1 VATIEP
7 EATQPA
13 SAPATP
19 PSAPVAPVGQSLTL
33 EIEAHQQTWIKVV
46 SDGTTVNAG
55 EILQPGMARK
65 FTAQNTLRLL
75 VGNAAGL
82 NLKLN
87 DKAMKPLGKS
97 GEVREVTIT
106 PDTAKNFIG

>member
-1 VATIEP
+1 M
-7 EATQPA
+7 
-13 SAPATP
+13 
-19 PSAPVAPVGQSLTL
+19 
-33 EIEAHQQTWIKVV
+33 

-65 FTAQNTLRLL
+65 FTAQNTLKLS

-87 DKAMKPLGKS
+87 DKSMKPLGKS
-97 GEVREVTIT
+97 GQVREVTIT
-106 PDTAKNFIG
+106 PDTAKDFIG